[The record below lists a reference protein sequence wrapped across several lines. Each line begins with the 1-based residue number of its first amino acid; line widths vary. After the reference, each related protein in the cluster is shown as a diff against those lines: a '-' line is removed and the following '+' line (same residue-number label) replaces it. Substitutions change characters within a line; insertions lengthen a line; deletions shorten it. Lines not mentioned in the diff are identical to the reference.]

1 MADFPPGL
9 RAPRKRIAGRG
20 LAAADHAVDKAADHS
35 ADPQDFSPQAFA

>member
-9 RAPRKRIAGRG
+9 RAPRKHIAGRG
-20 LAAADHAVDKAADHS
+20 FAAADKA

>member
-9 RAPRKRIAGRG
+9 RAPRKHIAGRG
-20 LAAADHAVDKAADHS
+20 FSAPDKAAAHY